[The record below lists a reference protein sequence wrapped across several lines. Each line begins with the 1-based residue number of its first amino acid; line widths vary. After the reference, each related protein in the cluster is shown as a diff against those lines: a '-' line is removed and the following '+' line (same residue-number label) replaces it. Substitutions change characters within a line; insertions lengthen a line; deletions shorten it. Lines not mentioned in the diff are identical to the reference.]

1 MIPFNLVTLCITH
14 KTLFGHLS
22 VTIFTRR
29 TTAITF
35 MYEGAINQAQDQF
48 FAMRR
53 QF

>member
-1 MIPFNLVTLCITH
+1 
-14 KTLFGHLS
+14 
-22 VTIFTRR
+22 
-29 TTAITF
+29 